1 MAAKCLKCVGTFKR
15 FRGNWFWSEG
25 NFAKA
30 QLLFYFLVIFSHQEI
45 VAGNTD
51 FGVSKLYISCQYKL
65 VICSAVLPFPPQNA
79 SGRTEAALVMLSE
92 EALRVLPLITFL
104 LLESSHWEKR
114 EAQVGSGEKLWVLL
128 FISE

>member
-1 MAAKCLKCVGTFKR
+1 MVRGKFCQSTTTF
-15 FRGNWFWSEG
+15 F
-25 NFAKA
+25 
-30 QLLFYFLVIFSHQEI
+30 FLVICSHQEI
-45 VAGNTD
+45 VAGNTQ

-65 VICSAVLPFPPQNA
+65 VICSAILPFPPQNA
-79 SGRTEAALVMLSE
+79 SGRTEAALMMLSE